1 MNKLNTLISA
11 TLGFLAFAFLTLIV
25 YVSILGDNHKID
37 DLVTRFFND
46 LKTRNY
52 NAACEVL
59 GDHPDIRALSGD
71 DACQNFGFL
80 LELAFLSRFGLL
92 DKADYSIEIKRD
104 HFWIP
109 YLTDDRVRISVAFSE
124 KKKNLVHDFF
134 YGVDSDN
141 FVRDI
146 MMVERRKGQ
155 WVIGEVTLGT
165 SSLYPHYTELKER
178 IDLERF
184 IQRTDGTFVIKTND
198 IRPENLDPIERRL
211 LEFSLS
217 RLSARP

>member
-1 MNKLNTLISA
+1 MNKLNTLISGI
-11 TLGFLAFAFLTLIV
+11 LGFLAIAFLTLIV

-46 LKTRNY
+46 LKARNY
-52 NAACEVL
+52 DTVCGVL

-71 DACQNFGFL
+71 DACQNFCFL
-80 LELAFLSRFGLL
+80 LEMAFLSRFNLL
-92 DKADYSIEIKRD
+92 DKTDYSIEIKRD
-104 HFWIP
+104 HFWMP
-109 YLTDDRVRISVAFSE
+109 YLTDDRVRISIAFSE
-124 KKKNLVHDFF
+124 KKKNLVHEFF

-155 WVIGEVTLGT
+155 WVIGEVTLGS
-165 SSLYPHYTELKER
+165 SSLYPHYAELKER

-184 IQRTDGTFVIKTND
+184 IHRTDGGLVLKANT
-198 IRPENLDPIERRL
+198 IRPEALDPVERRL
-211 LEFSLS
+211 LEFSMS
-217 RLSARP
+217 KLSARS